1 VRPGD
6 GLQGFQARSLAYG
19 LNLEPDLIKQFI
31 PLVAKLYKL
40 FLQYDCSLLEINPL
54 IITKDKRLIALDAKI
69 NVDDNALYRHK
80 EIQDFRDLDEEDPME
95 VEASKYNLNYIKL
108 DGNIGNM
115 GHHGHYQA
123 GRG

>member
-1 VRPGD
+1 MD
-6 GLQGFQARSLAYG
+6 QGFQARSLAFG

-31 PLVAKLYKL
+31 PVVAKLYNL

-95 VEASKYNLNYIKL
+95 VEASKYNLNYIKYGQRRRL
-108 DGNIGNM
+108 GH